1 MDNLERA
8 AKVIIEKCLDVKS
21 NERVLI
27 ITDSERLE
35 IGEVLLQQAKERA
48 KLVKLIEK
56 EIGKMN
62 GEEPS
67 KSITQEMLNYD
78 VVIAPTTKSITHT
91 KARRDACKKGVRV
104 ATMPGITKEMMMRC
118 IDIDYDKMS
127 KLIDKVHSVVSN
139 GNKMEVT
146 SNLGTQLNFVVKGRN
161 IIIGKGLIVKSG
173 DYGNLPAGE
182 VHFSPLEKTSN
193 GSYVV
198 DGSQAGL
205 GKIKK
210 LKFKVE
216 KGFVKKIEGNRSKE
230 LIKLL
235 DSVKD
240 KNAYG
245 IAECGIGMNEKAI
258 ITGKIL
264 EDEKVKGT
272 CHIALGNNKSYG
284 GKLDVPLHLDGI
296 IKNPS
301 IFVDNEEIMR
311 EGKFRL

>member
-146 SNLGTQLNFVVKGRN
+146 SNLGTQLNFVVKG
-161 IIIGKGLIVKSG
+161 
-173 DYGNLPAGE
+173 
-182 VHFSPLEKTSN
+182 
-193 GSYVV
+193 
-198 DGSQAGL
+198 
-205 GKIKK
+205 
-210 LKFKVE
+210 
-216 KGFVKKIEGNRSKE
+216 
-230 LIKLL
+230 
-235 DSVKD
+235 
-240 KNAYG
+240 
-245 IAECGIGMNEKAI
+245 
-258 ITGKIL
+258 
-264 EDEKVKGT
+264 
-272 CHIALGNNKSYG
+272 
-284 GKLDVPLHLDGI
+284 
-296 IKNPS
+296 
-301 IFVDNEEIMR
+301 
-311 EGKFRL
+311 